1 MIEPRASLA
10 YPAGAHVPIR
20 TKTVDRVTNAHRLA
34 QAHVDAIHGAGERL
48 VGGLDARVDDLDDL
62 TVALLSGLVRARHL
76 QGGGVVQGRVHGLG
90 AQRTHLTLNNHQLVV
105 TLDERGLDALGRLDG
120 VQGRGRCLDRE
131 AVQHVRVVARR

>member
-1 MIEPRASLA
+1 M
-10 YPAGAHVPIR
+10 
-20 TKTVDRVTNAHRLA
+20 
-34 QAHVDAIHGAGERL
+34 
-48 VGGLDARVDDLDDL
+48 GGLDARVDDLDDL

-90 AQRTHLTLNNHQLVV
+90 AQCTHLTLNNHRLVV